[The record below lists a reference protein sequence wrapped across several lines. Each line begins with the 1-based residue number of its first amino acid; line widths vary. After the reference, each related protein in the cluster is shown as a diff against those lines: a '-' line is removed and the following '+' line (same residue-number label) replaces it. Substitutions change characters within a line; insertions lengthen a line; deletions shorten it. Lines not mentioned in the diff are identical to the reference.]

1 MDQCQCEREPLNIF
15 LDLGQLKNSSRHPI
29 KRLRDFFLNVTNVT
43 YTYVRCNLSPLR
55 NAFEKSCQTSLGIEA
70 TFQGIHSK

>member
-43 YTYVRCNLSPLR
+43 YVRCNLR